1 MKRLI
6 SVLLLLAMLLSCLPV
21 SVSAD
26 DTAIT
31 EAEEIVDAAPEENA
45 DAEELPEEEPLE
57 EEIPTEE
64 DAPLADAFAMPETL
78 SENPEHF
85 FYFSAEVKDKLLI
98 APVKIAYEAGQ
109 TIRQALDASPY
120 SFETDSGDGFITAI
134 ENVTGNYGY
143 ASVPADV
150 TLDKEASSVTHFHFV
165 EEQSSAISTGLQTLM
180 QVMADYLYE
189 DADVKSAAA
198 DAYQKALGSY
208 LGIESDAAKA
218 CADAIQRQSRTTKVA
233 WTMRM
238 L

>member
-6 SVLLLLAMLLSCLPV
+6 SMLLLLAMLLSCLPV

-31 EAEEIVDAAPEENA
+31 EAEEIVDAAPEEDA
-45 DAEELPEEEPLE
+45 DAEEPPEEEPLE

-64 DAPLADAFAMPETL
+64 DAPLADAFAM
-78 SENPEHF
+78 PEHF

-134 ENVTGNYGY
+134 ENVT
-143 ASVPADV
+143 ATMATPA
-150 TLDKEASSVTHFHFV
+150 FR
-165 EEQSSAISTGLQTLM
+165 QT
-180 QVMADYLYE
+180 
-189 DADVKSAAA
+189 
-198 DAYQKALGSY
+198 
-208 LGIESDAAKA
+208 
-218 CADAIQRQSRTTKVA
+218 
-233 WTMRM
+233 
-238 L
+238 

>member
-6 SVLLLLAMLLSCLPV
+6 SMLLLLAMLLSCLPV

-31 EAEEIVDAAPEENA
+31 EAEEIVDAAPAEDA

-98 APVKIAYEAGQ
+98 APRKIPFTSGQRICDALEAAGI
-109 TIRQALDASPY
+109 TLKLTS
-120 SFETDSGDGFITAI
+120 DGF
-134 ENVTGNYGY
+134 
-143 ASVPADV
+143 
-150 TLDKEASSVTHFHFV
+150 L
-165 EEQSSAISTGLQTLM
+165 SAINR
-180 QVMADYLYE
+180 
-189 DADVKSAAA
+189 
-198 DAYQKALGSY
+198 
-208 LGIESDAAKA
+208 AKKLEA
-218 CADAIQRQSRTTKVA
+218 KKGA
-233 WTMRM
+233 
-238 L
+238 